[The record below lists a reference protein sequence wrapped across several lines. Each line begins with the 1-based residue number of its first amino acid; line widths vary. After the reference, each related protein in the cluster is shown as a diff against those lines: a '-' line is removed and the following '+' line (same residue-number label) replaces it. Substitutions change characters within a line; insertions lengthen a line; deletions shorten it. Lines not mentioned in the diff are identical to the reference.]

1 MSWSPALWF
10 VGSGLRVL
18 VGGGGTVC
26 ATVGDGVGDGE
37 GDGVS
42 GVGVGVDVAVGI
54 GVGLTTLTT
63 GRGQAEAPT
72 APRIRPITKAATTA
86 PMEFRLEITG
96 QA

>member
-1 MSWSPALWF
+1 MWF

-42 GVGVGVDVAVGI
+42 GVGVGVDVAVGV
-54 GVGLTTLTT
+54 GVGLVTLTT
-63 GRGQAEAPT
+63 GRGQREPPT
-72 APRIRPITKAATTA
+72 APRIRPTTKAPATA
-86 PMEFRLEITG
+86 AMAFRFEITH

>member
-1 MSWSPALWF
+1 MSWSPALWL

-42 GVGVGVDVAVGI
+42 GVSVGVGVAVGV
-54 GVGLTTLTT
+54 GVGLVTLTT
-63 GRGQAEAPT
+63 GRGQTEAPT
-72 APRIRPITKAATTA
+72 APRIRPTTKAPTTA
-86 PMEFRLEITG
+86 AMAFRFEITH

>member
-42 GVGVGVDVAVGI
+42 GVGVGVDVAVGV
-54 GVGLTTLTT
+54 GVGLVTLTT
-63 GRGQAEAPT
+63 GRGQREPPT
-72 APRIRPITKAATTA
+72 APRIRPTTKAPATA
-86 PMEFRLEITG
+86 AMAFRFEITH

>member
-42 GVGVGVDVAVGI
+42 GGGVGVDVAVG
-54 GVGLTTLTT
+54 VGGGLVTLTT
-63 GRGQAEAPT
+63 GRGQREPPT
-72 APRIRPITKAATTA
+72 APRIRPTTKAPATA
-86 PMEFRLEITG
+86 AMAFRFEITH